1 MTDTRSFR
9 QRIYDMLMESQ
20 YWQPEQMRAF
30 QLTQLEPLLR
40 HAREN
45 VPFYKTRLDP
55 VFRQNGEID
64 WSRWHEIPIVTR
76 ADLRDRHDEM
86 LAATLPPGHGP
97 SKTFYS
103 SGSSGVPVAVE
114 STAIWTHANHATGY
128 RFYELQKVE
137 SRGMRA
143 TVSNKTLTGEVLHD
157 EFYFKGNGKQSGN
170 PANDAR
176 EIVLNRALPES
187 RKLDL
192 LEAEQVVYLHDIPNN
207 LEILARTN
215 LARKNPVKL
224 EAIMCFGQGVTQDQR
239 NLFQASFGART
250 LSIYSSQEGGM
261 MGCQCGNESHYH
273 LNPEIVHMEILTP
286 EGKACKPGETGRVVI
301 TPFFSTALPLIRYD
315 QGDTAE
321 LNPSCT
327 CDSMLPVLRN
337 ITGRQD
343 HFMRFPEGLRSA
355 TGLNQKLLREHL
367 NALAFQIAQVET
379 FTLEIRFLPA
389 DVGKAVNAEPIVAH
403 IRALIHPKLDVI
415 FKPVEKI
422 PLNAGGK
429 QQRIVCEIPP

>member
-20 YWQPEQMRAF
+20 YWPPEQMRAF
-30 QLTQLEPLLR
+30 QLSQLEPLLR

-45 VPFYKTRLDP
+45 VPFYKSRLDP
-55 VFRQNGEID
+55 VFRRNGEID
-64 WSRWHEIPIVTR
+64 WGRWHEIPIVTR
-76 ADLRDRHDEM
+76 ADLRDRRDEM
-86 LAATLPPGHGP
+86 LAGTLPPGHGP
-97 SKTFYS
+97 SKTFHS
-103 SGSSGVPVAVE
+103 SGSSGVPIATE
-114 STAIWTHANHATGY
+114 STAVWTHANHATGY
-128 RFYELQKVE
+128 RFYKLQNLE

-143 TVSNKTLTGEVLHD
+143 TLSNKTMTGELFLD
-157 EFYFKGNGKQSGN
+157 EFYFKGNEGQSGN
-170 PANDAR
+170 SANDAR

-192 LEAEQVVYLHDIPNN
+192 LEAEGVVYLHDIPNN
-207 LEILARTN
+207 LEILARAN
-215 LARKNPVKL
+215 LTRSNPVRL
-224 EAIMCFGQGVTQDQR
+224 EAIVCFGQGVTQDQR

-250 LSIYSSQEGGM
+250 LSVYSSQEGGL
-261 MGCQCGNESHYH
+261 MGCQCGSESHYH
-273 LNPEIVHMEILTP
+273 LNPEIVHLEILTP
-286 EGKACKPGETGRVVI
+286 EGKACKPGETGRVII

-321 LNPSCT
+321 LHPSCT
-327 CDSMLPVLRN
+327 CDSSLPVLRN

-355 TGLNQKLLREHL
+355 TGLNQTLLRENL
-367 NALAFQIAQVET
+367 NTLAFQIAQVGT
-379 FTLEIRFLPA
+379 YTLEIRFLPA
-389 DVGKAVNAEPIVAH
+389 DAGKTVNAEPIVAH
-403 IRALIHPKLDVI
+403 MRALIHPKLDIV

-429 QQRIVCEIPP
+429 QQRIVCEIS

>member
-20 YWQPEQMRAF
+20 YWPPEQMRAF
-30 QLTQLEPLLR
+30 QLSQLEPLLR

-45 VPFYKTRLDP
+45 VPFYKSRLEP
-55 VFRQNGEID
+55 VFKQNGDID

-76 ADLRDRHDEM
+76 ADIRDRRDEM
-86 LAATLPPGHGP
+86 LATTLPPGHGP
-97 SKTFYS
+97 SKTFHS
-103 SGSSGVPVAVE
+103 SGSSGVPIAME
-114 STAIWTHANHATGY
+114 STAIWTHATYAIGY
-128 RFYELQKVE
+128 RFYELQNLE
-137 SRGMRA
+137 SPGLLA
-143 TVSNKTLTGEVLHD
+143 TVSNVTITGDVLHD
-157 EFYFKGNGKQSGN
+157 EFYFKGSSTQSGN
-170 PANDAR
+170 PANGAR

-192 LEAEQVVYLHDIPNN
+192 LEAKRVGCLHEISNN
-207 LEILARTN
+207 LEVLARAN
-215 LARKNPVKL
+215 LARKNPVRL
-224 EAIMCFGQGVTQDQR
+224 EAVVCFGQGVTQDQR
-239 NLFQASFGART
+239 TLFRASFGART
-250 LSIYSSQEGGM
+250 LSIYSSQEGGL

-286 EGKACKPGETGRVVI
+286 EGKACAPGETGRVII
-301 TPFFSTALPLIRYD
+301 TPFYSTALPLIRYE

-321 LNPSCT
+321 LHPSCT
-327 CDSMLPVLRN
+327 CGSMLPVLRN

-355 TGLNQKLLREHL
+355 MGLNQTLLREHL
-367 NALAFQIAQVET
+367 NALAFQIAQVGT
-379 FTLEIRFLPA
+379 YTLEIRFLPA

-403 IRALIHPKLDVI
+403 IRALIHPKLEVV

-429 QQRIVCEIPP
+429 QQRIVCEIA